1 MSLTFVVFASF
12 YSEARHAV
20 AYADALAHALGGRLV
35 LLHIN
40 RASLFNP
47 YDLLAEGYH
56 RQELSR
62 QTDTAALLGQLA
74 AGLHA
79 PATVEVATDLLPSV
93 AHDLVA
99 RYRPVLFVLGQ
110 PDPAHSAPASLA
122 EACAE
127 LLRAGGHPLLVLP
140 PANFT
145 EAGQLPRRILVAA
158 DREEFALTPA
168 AQALGPLLALPGTQ
182 CFVAHVSSGVE
193 DDEGCA
199 LAMRAVQASGLL
211 AGAAA
216 PELRGYE
223 NHNYGAGLLAAVA
236 DTQADLVLVV
246 VIARPRSY
254 LGELFH
260 HSVTARLLDHCP
272 VPILVLPTVA
282 AEAPATGPPGR
293 TDTADWTHAPFN
305 PDFVKL
311 DFPAAQFLQQRGVVC
326 VGVD

>member
-1 MSLTFVVFASF
+1 MSLTFVIFASF
-12 YSEARHAV
+12 YPEARHAV
-20 AYADALAHALGGRLV
+20 AYADALAYAVGGRLV

-40 RASLFNP
+40 RASLFDP
-47 YDLLAEGYH
+47 YDLIAEGYH

-62 QTDTAALLGQLA
+62 QSDTATLLGQLA

-93 AHDLVA
+93 AYDLVA

-110 PDPAHSAPASLA
+110 PDPSHSAPASLA

-127 LLRAGGHPLLVLP
+127 LLRTGGYPLLVLP
-140 PANFT
+140 PASPT
-145 EAGQLPRRILVAA
+145 EAGQLPRRILLAA

-168 AQALGPLLALPGTQ
+168 AQALGPLLTLPGTQ
-182 CFVAHVSSGVE
+182 HFVSHISSGGE

-211 AGAAA
+211 TGAAA

-236 DTQADLVLVV
+236 DTQADLVI

-254 LGELFH
+254 LGDLFH

-272 VPILVLPTVA
+272 VPILVLPTVT
-282 AEAPATGPPGR
+282 EAPATDPTGR
-293 TDTADWTHAPFN
+293 TAT
-305 PDFVKL
+305 
-311 DFPAAQFLQQRGVVC
+311 AAQYASLVLNGLSPAS
-326 VGVD
+326 